1 MHDFFLAKEIMEKLS
16 EIAMRK
22 NISHVKKVYIEI
34 GSIALAHDGY
44 PEHTEDIS
52 VENLEFGL
60 KSLAQKKPFKSTRF
74 FIRKV
79 AGDNWK
85 IVDIEV

>member
-1 MHDFFLAKEIMEKLS
+1 MLAKEIVDVLLSAAKEKNLAKIDS
-16 EIAMRK
+16 
-22 NISHVKKVYIEI
+22 VDLEI

-52 VENLEFGL
+52 IENLEFGL
-60 KSLAQKKPFKSTRF
+60 KSIAHNTLLENTVFNIK
-74 FIRKV
+74 KV

-85 IVDIEV
+85 IAGIGVK